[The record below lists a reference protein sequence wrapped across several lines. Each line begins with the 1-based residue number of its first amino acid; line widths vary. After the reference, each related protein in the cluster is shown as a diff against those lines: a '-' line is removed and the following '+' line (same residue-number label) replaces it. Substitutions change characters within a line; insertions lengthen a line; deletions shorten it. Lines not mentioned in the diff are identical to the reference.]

1 MSCIHDTCGFIDKA
15 KDGTQRCL
23 FSKNIL
29 TDKIVNLI
37 SYGSCL
43 TSHRQQISNIKMGS
57 K

>member
-43 TSHRQQISNIKMGS
+43 TSHRQNISNIKMGS